1 MSKFQFSFTS
11 RFQKHFVE
19 LTAIEKKQLKKKLK
33 LLSDNPYH
41 PSLRLKRIQGTEEL
55 FEFSVNMDIRVIW
68 YFETEELVIL
78 VDIGHHDIL
87 KKY

>member
-1 MSKFQFSFTS
+1 MLKITFTD
-11 RFQKHFVE
+11 RFQKHYKD
-19 LTAIEKKQLKKKLK
+19 LSSAEKKQLRNKLAIFTE
-33 LLSDNPYH
+33 NPLH
-41 PSLRLKRIQGTEEL
+41 PSLRTKRIQGTEDL

-68 YFETEELVIL
+68 FYEGDALVAL